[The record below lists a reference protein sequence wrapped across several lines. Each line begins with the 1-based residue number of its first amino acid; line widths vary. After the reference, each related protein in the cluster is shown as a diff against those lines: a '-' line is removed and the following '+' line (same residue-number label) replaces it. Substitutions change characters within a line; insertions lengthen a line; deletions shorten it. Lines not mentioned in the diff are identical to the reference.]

1 MPIAD
6 RIWPLSIST
15 RIGYCHLT
23 TESPSAR
30 WIFAYT
36 RQPTKVSRK
45 RSCSDA
51 AQIGFFEVSNFI
63 ASWFFV
69 LVLVLSVSGT
79 RTRCGIFEYD
89 AESSSTSTSTISL
102 STSTRISQN
111 AQLPIA
117 LSEFFQRANNLQKS
131 ASASGSCGRKI
142 DFGHL

>member
-51 AQIGFFEVSNFI
+51 AQIGFFEVSNCI
-63 ASWFFV
+63 ASWFFVIV

-89 AESSSTSTSTISL
+89 YEYHFIEYEYEKKPKRATSKLVRCHESE
-102 STSTRISQN
+102 
-111 AQLPIA
+111 
-117 LSEFFQRANNLQKS
+117 SETGES
-131 ASASGSCGRKI
+131 
-142 DFGHL
+142 